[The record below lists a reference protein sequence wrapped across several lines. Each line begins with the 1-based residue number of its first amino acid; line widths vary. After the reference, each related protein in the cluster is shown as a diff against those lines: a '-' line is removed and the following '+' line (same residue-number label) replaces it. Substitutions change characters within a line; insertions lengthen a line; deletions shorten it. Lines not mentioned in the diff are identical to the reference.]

1 MQFAALLA
9 KKPAEASNPSPIHAY
24 IWNSCCFGVQSLRG
38 DSWLRYFNHLRSQ
51 RLDLA
56 DLLRGE
62 RMGEI
67 KDEHINNLQNTNSR
81 PGAQERARR
90 RLW

>member
-1 MQFAALLA
+1 M
-9 KKPAEASNPSPIHAY
+9 
-24 IWNSCCFGVQSLRG
+24 
-38 DSWLRYFNHLRSQ
+38 RSQ

-62 RMGEI
+62 RVGEI
-67 KDEHINNLQNTNSR
+67 EDDHINNLQNTNSR